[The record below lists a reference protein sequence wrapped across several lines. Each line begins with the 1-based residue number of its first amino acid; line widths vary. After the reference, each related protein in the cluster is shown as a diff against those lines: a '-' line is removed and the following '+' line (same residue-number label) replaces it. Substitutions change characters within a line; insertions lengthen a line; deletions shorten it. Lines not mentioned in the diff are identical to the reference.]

1 VTVSRYT
8 AHAPQ
13 TPCRARR
20 GNTLTAV
27 LPARYSPAAT
37 QRPRPPEAHQQV
49 LPAVICFPYQGS
61 WSGFLVPRDPSEVSP
76 LSGRVSPPIGGPIRP
91 ITGRPSLFPTSST
104 RCAVPFP
111 CGQDTTRMGG
121 AQRAYPVDC
130 RGDALR
136 SGWDLS
142 PGGAFGCRYR
152 PLPPVV
158 RPTLPVWLRPISL
171 FGRFRLTGCTVLH
184 ICSTFRASLGCPRL
198 EAGRLRPLS
207 PGLRTKL
214 LPAMR
219 AWVETPGH
227 HRACDDSQY
236 STSSPLLVARSC
248 RLKLRS
254 VGRSPAPPP
263 IQNRT

>member
-1 VTVSRYT
+1 MTVSRHT
-8 AHAPQ
+8 AQVPQ

-49 LPAVICFPYQGS
+49 LPAVICFPHQGS
-61 WSGFLVPRDPSEVSP
+61 WSGFLVPRDPSEVST
-76 LSGRVSPPIGGPIRP
+76 LAGWVSPVRAFGRTPLRGPIRP

-142 PGGAFGCRYR
+142 PGGAFGCRCW
-152 PLPPVV
+152 PLPPAV
-158 RPTLPVWLRPISL
+158 RPTLPFWLRPVSL
-171 FGRFRLTGCTVLH
+171 FGRFRLTGCAVLH
-184 ICSTFRASLGCPRL
+184 ICSTFRGF
-198 EAGRLRPLS
+198 
-207 PGLRTKL
+207 PG
-214 LPAMR
+214 
-219 AWVETPGH
+219 
-227 HRACDDSQY
+227 
-236 STSSPLLVARSC
+236 
-248 RLKLRS
+248 
-254 VGRSPAPPP
+254 PPP
-263 IQNRT
+263 P